1 MGETVVYDAV
11 KDAIIQGGYMV
22 EGIPLHF
29 TSAVVAGVTA
39 TFVASPVDV
48 IKTRSAKSPKETK
61 SIVNIID
68 FLYLFINCCQ

>member
-1 MGETVVYDAV
+1 MVYDAV
-11 KDAIIQGGYMV
+11 KDAILTGGYLA

-48 IKTRSAKSPKETK
+48 IKTRSESAIYIHCNTNGIAS
-61 SIVNIID
+61 N
-68 FLYLFINCCQ
+68 